1 MNSFLGRLQYFREVC
16 SPEKSFNSEATIKQ
30 YLADVRAVEQRADA
44 QGKAQLS
51 QAEFD
56 AFRSKKL
63 VLASST
69 SPDTGDVIPWAMRT
83 SAFVPTNIPI
93 IAGMIL
99 SPPTQVYTI
108 FW

>member
-1 MNSFLGRLQYFREVC
+1 MNSFLGRVQYFREVC
-16 SPEKSFNSEATIKQ
+16 SPEKSFNSETTIKQ

-56 AFRSKKL
+56 AFRHKKL

-69 SPDTGDVIPWAMRT
+69 SPDTGNVIPWAMRT

-99 SPPTQVYTI
+99 SPPTQLYTI